1 MQFLSVSHVSGLFGE
16 FFGNSNHKIWWQ
28 KGREYTGQS
37 LEAVEKENTLCC
49 FPASSWTSGCSSSG
63 GGIGI
68 QADIHTAR
76 VVDENEAVWDPVD
89 ECRKKGCSTQLNLS
103 REIATYAG
111 KACPMLQS
119 LKKINL
125 EISGDNFTKRSWEV
139 NLEIVFSSHFSL
151 FQNIKFSL

>member
-1 MQFLSVSHVSGLFGE
+1 
-16 FFGNSNHKIWWQ
+16 
-28 KGREYTGQS
+28 
-37 LEAVEKENTLCC
+37 
-49 FPASSWTSGCSSSG
+49 
-63 GGIGI
+63 
-68 QADIHTAR
+68 